1 MTTDAL
7 LVAGLFAFI
16 WAAVVVPPV
25 ADARASRRAQF
36 QSSLR
41 PTDDPD
47 GYEPVRG
54 LRSPLTPM
62 ARRRHIL
69 GGLLVAMATTLLL
82 GLLPTFRLLLVVHLL
97 LVDSFLAYVG
107 LLVHLRDRE
116 TRRRQEAFDA
126 EPVPS
131 AAAAVTAGAPVRRE
145 REREREREWVPSFGD
160 VTVAAPRAQM
170 ADLANSA

>member
-1 MTTDAL
+1 MTTDAF

-16 WAAVVVPPV
+16 WAAVLIPPV
-25 ADARASRRAQF
+25 ADARAARRAEF
-36 QSSLR
+36 QSSIR
-41 PTDDPD
+41 PTDDGEGV
-47 GYEPVRG
+47 GYEPVPG
-54 LRSPLTPM
+54 LRTPLTPI

-107 LLVHLRDRE
+107 VLVQLRDRE
-116 TRRRQEAFDA
+116 AKRRREALDA
-126 EPVPS
+126 RPMS
-131 AAAAVTAGAPVRRE
+131 AATVAEDEPGQGE
-145 REREREREWVPSFGD
+145 RERAPSFHG

-170 ADLANSA
+170 AELANSA

>member
-1 MTTDAL
+1 MTTDAF
-7 LVAGLFAFI
+7 LVAGLFGFI
-16 WAAVVVPPV
+16 WAAVLIPPV
-25 ADARASRRAQF
+25 ADARASRRAEF
-36 QSSLR
+36 QSSIR
-41 PTDDPD
+41 PTEGND
-47 GYEPVRG
+47 GYEYDPVPG
-54 LRSPLTPM
+54 LRAPLSPL

-107 LLVHLRDRE
+107 LLVQLRDRE
-116 TRRRQEAFDA
+116 TRRRRESLDAPVTRPAFVEDEVA
-126 EPVPS
+126 PPHLEWDRVPS
-131 AAAAVTAGAPVRRE
+131 VYG
-145 REREREREWVPSFGD
+145 

>member
-1 MTTDAL
+1 MTTDAF
-7 LVAGLFAFI
+7 LVAGLFGFI
-16 WAAVVVPPV
+16 WAAVLVPPV
-25 ADARASRRAQF
+25 ADARASRRAEF
-36 QSSLR
+36 QSSIR
-41 PTDDPD
+41 PTDAGD
-47 GYEPVRG
+47 GYEPLPGR
-54 LRSPLTPM
+54 RPPLTPM

-97 LVDSFLAYVG
+97 LVDSFLAYVC

-116 TRRRQEAFDA
+116 TRRRQEVLDA
-126 EPVPS
+126 PPTPALLDDE
-131 AAAAVTAGAPVRRE
+131 PVRRE
-145 REREREREWVPSFGD
+145 REREASFSG